1 MKRKQQLP
9 QVPYWD
15 SGYYEKAAR
24 RARVM
29 TADAIYTWTGSA
41 VSGMYKAMQ
50 DYRRDGQPEALL
62 EMQEGLV
69 AAYALLAE
77 LRSRQEAAV
86 RSAQ

>member
-1 MKRKQQLP
+1 MRRQRTESAA
-9 QVPYWD
+9 VPYWD
-15 SGYYEKAAR
+15 SSYFAKAAG

-29 TADAIYTWTGSA
+29 TADAIYAWTGSA

-50 DYRRDGQPEALL
+50 DFRKDGRPESLL

-77 LRSRQEAAV
+77 LRSRQESGIA
-86 RSAQ
+86 R